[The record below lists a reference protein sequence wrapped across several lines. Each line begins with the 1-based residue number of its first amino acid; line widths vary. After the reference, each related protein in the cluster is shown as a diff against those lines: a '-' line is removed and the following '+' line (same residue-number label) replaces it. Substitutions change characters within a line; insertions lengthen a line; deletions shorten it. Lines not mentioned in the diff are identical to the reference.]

1 MRIGFAVKVLG
12 EGGIKECDARRW
24 QNNPHLRCSVEM
36 LHQVFDYCNRADI
49 RMYRMSSDL
58 APYLTHPDLPQFHK
72 QLEEAE
78 EDLIALGKKAREY
91 DLRLSLHPSQYI
103 VLNAQDEAI
112 AAKSIADLN
121 AQAQILEIMGLDD
134 NAVVITHVGGAY
146 GDKAAGIERFARR
159 YEQLPEVT
167 RRRLVVENDDVTYSA
182 GDALRVHELCGIRM
196 VFDNLHHF
204 CNNPRIDQS
213 RATGQNR
220 ALNESESAG
229 QNQPERKPS
238 FHARSP
244 GPRPGDVARRPD
256 AENPLQFAAH
266 RVAGGGAQ
274 KRQVRQDGDVR
285 HAARKPPSL
294 RLHQSDGVSVL
305 SGKSAGPAPVRRDGG
320 SEIERPGRLE
330 TEERPGEV
338 RHGDLR
344 RPSRRADKNNHGFQ
358 AARYAAQGN
367 KSDSRNLHVGQ
378 EGKRAGQ
385 HAGC

>member
-24 QNNPHLRCSVEM
+24 QNNPHLRCSIEM

-121 AQAQILEIMGLDD
+121 AQAQILEIMGLDA

-167 RRRLVVENDDVTYSA
+167 RRRLIVENDDVTYSA
-182 GDALRVHELCGIRM
+182 KDALRVHELCGIRV

-204 CNNPRIDQS
+204 CNNPRIETENQS
-213 RATGQNR
+213 EGESENQSGGESAAQPTAGNGMRLSMREALTR
-220 ALNESESAG
+220 ALATWPAEQTPKIHYSSPRTESQE
-229 QNQPERKPS
+229 
-238 FHARSP
+238 
-244 GPRPGDVARRPD
+244 
-256 AENPLQFAAH
+256 
-266 RVAGGGAQ
+266 
-274 KRQVRQDGDVR
+274 
-285 HAARKPPSL
+285 AARKNGKSGKMETYATPPEN
-294 RLHQSDGVSVL
+294 RLHADYINPMEFLYFLEKAEGLRPFDVMVEAKSKDLAVL
-305 SGKSAGPAPVRRDGG
+305 K
-320 SEIERPGRLE
+320 LKK
-330 TEERPGEV
+330 
-338 RHGDLR
+338 DL
-344 RPSRRADKNNHGFQ
+344 AKYGTTI
-358 AARYAAQGN
+358 
-367 KSDSRNLHVGQ
+367 
-378 EGKRAGQ
+378 
-385 HAGC
+385 